1 MTGVVSKFRSS
12 LFTCLLLLLTCARIN
27 AQATDI
33 RVRIY
38 SLQSVKQLTLSSLE
52 SASWKTCVTCRARSL
67 ATPLTVQAAGNQL
80 QYGNSKPSK
89 LYLTGKYR
97 IQIAGEHAL
106 GSRYPLEVSAKDN
119 VLVLIL
125 SMPME
130 DYLAAVL
137 AGESGNFQSEEALKA
152 MGGGAP
158 THAARFR
165 GPPKA

>member
-1 MTGVVSKFRSS
+1 MTSVVSKSRSA

-27 AQATDI
+27 AQALDI

-38 SLQSVKQLTLSSLE
+38 SLQSDRQLTLSSLE
-52 SASWKTCVTCRARSL
+52 NTSLKTCATCRARSL
-67 ATPLTVQAAGNQL
+67 ATPLTVQATGNQL
-80 QYGNSKPSK
+80 QYGNSKSSK
-89 LYLTGKYR
+89 LYLIGKYR

-106 GSRYPLEVSAKDN
+106 ESRYPLEVSAKDN

-137 AGESGNFQSEEALKA
+137 ALD
-152 MGGGAP
+152 
-158 THAARFR
+158 AANIQ
-165 GPPKA
+165 

>member
-1 MTGVVSKFRSS
+1 MTSVVSKSRSA

-27 AQATDI
+27 AQAPDI

-52 SASWKTCVTCRARSL
+52 NISWKTCVTCRVRSL
-67 ATPLTVQAAGNQL
+67 ATPMTVQANGNQL

-106 GSRYPLEVSAKDN
+106 ESRYPLEVSAKDN

-125 SMPME
+125 SLPME
-130 DYLAAVL
+130 DYVPPVL
-137 AGESGNFQSEEALKA
+137 PAQRRNFHPQEPLQAISALP
-152 MGGGAP
+152 P
-158 THAARFR
+158 THT
-165 GPPKA
+165 PPYL